1 MTDAFDPVAGPP
13 RPPPDPASGHP
24 PARALSDAGSVALAV
39 ATGVGAA
46 VAAPVPVALGVV
58 LTTLAVLVRRPVA
71 LVVGVAL
78 LASALAAAAWGGL
91 APPSPGPVE
100 GWATV
105 RRDPDRVTGAVR
117 VELEVGGRRYDG
129 WARGPAGGRLGDLAT
144 GDAAFVRG
152 RVDAGEV
159 PRFVRVRHVVAR
171 LTVDEVVATRPAG
184 PPWSWANAVRDR
196 LRDGVA
202 HLPLE
207 ARTLF
212 TGIVLGDDRGQPPEV
227 ADDFRGAG
235 LTHLLV
241 VSGQNV
247 AFVLLA
253 AGPVLVRLRP
263 PTRFLATLVVLAS
276 FALLTRFEPSVLRAT
291 AMAAVAT
298 LAVISGRP
306 STGVRT
312 LALAVVGVLL
322 VDPLLVWSLGFGLSV
337 AASAGIVV
345 LARPLAGVL
354 PGPRWLALPVAV
366 TLAAQVAVAPLL
378 APIAGGLPLATVP
391 ANLAAEPL
399 AAVVVVWGMTA
410 GVVAGVTGGMVA
422 AVVHLPTGL
431 ALGAL
436 LAVARWA
443 AALPL
448 GTVGAGAAVAGAVLA
463 ALAVPA
469 GRRGGRGRRSGRAAA
484 AVLVSAAVLVV
495 VAPAVAPPAAPDGPE
510 VALTPGAVLWLGPPP
525 AGGRVLV
532 VRSDARPE
540 RVLEALRRR
549 RVDHV
554 DLLVSVHGSAA
565 AAAVVG
571 AVRARVDVADGAVW
585 APVDHRVP
593 GGVVPPGDRF
603 AVGGL
608 EVEVRADRPRLDVDV
623 DVEGGP
629 STGGAPRG
637 DG

>member
-1 MTDAFDPVAGPP
+1 MSDAADPSTGRPAGPAL
-13 RPPPDPASGHP
+13 PAAPG
-24 PARALSDAGSVALAV
+24 PARVLSDAGSVALAV
-39 ATGVGAA
+39 AAGVGAA
-46 VAAPVPVALGVV
+46 IAAPVPVAVGVV
-58 LTTLAVLVRRPVA
+58 VTTLAVLGRRPAA

-78 LASALAAAAWGGL
+78 LASALAATAWDGL
-91 APPSPGPVE
+91 APPSPGPIE

-105 RRDPDRVTGAVR
+105 RRDPDRVTGTVR
-117 VELEVGGRRYDG
+117 VELEVRGRRYDA
-129 WARGPAGGRLGDLAT
+129 WARGPAGGRLGELAT

-159 PRFVRVRHVVAR
+159 PRFVQVRHVVAR
-171 LTVDEVVATRPAG
+171 LTVDEVVTTMPAG

-212 TGIVLGDDRGQPPEV
+212 SGIVLGDDRGQPPEV

-263 PTRFLATLVVLAS
+263 PARFLATLAVLAS

-298 LAVISGRP
+298 LAVTSGRP

-312 LALAVVGVLL
+312 LALAVAGVLL

-354 PGPRWLALPVAV
+354 PGPRWLAVPVAV

-410 GVVAGVTGGMVA
+410 GLVAGVAGGTVA
-422 AVVHLPTGL
+422 TIAHLPTAL

-443 AALPL
+443 AAMPL
-448 GTVGAGAAVAGAVLA
+448 GAVGAGAAVVGAALT
-463 ALAVPA
+463 ALAVA
-469 GRRGGRGRRSGRAAA
+469 VRRRGRRVAARALAAA
-484 AVLVSAAVLVV
+484 AVVVV
-495 VAPAVAPPAAPDGPE
+495 VAPALVPPDAPEGPE

-525 AGGRVLV
+525 AGGRILV
-532 VRSDARPE
+532 VGSDARPE

-549 RVDHV
+549 WIDHV
-554 DLLVSVHGSAA
+554 DLVVSRHGSGA
-565 AAAVVG
+565 AAAVVD
-571 AVRARVDVADGAVW
+571 AVRARLDVRDGGVW
-585 APVDHRVP
+585 APADHRVP
-593 GGVVPPGDRF
+593 GGVAPPRGRF
-603 AVGGL
+603 TVGGL

-623 DVEGGP
+623 VVAGAP
-629 STGGAPRG
+629 PTGGAPGG